1 MAQGGKGQE
10 IFQFN
15 SAIAVTPDDARNL
28 NAQNINGNY
37 AVLYI
42 GTTGDLNVILPGS
55 TNAVLFKSVAVGWF
69 PGQVVQV
76 KATSTTASNIVA
88 CFNTP

>member
-1 MAQGGKGQE
+1 MAAGGKGQE

-15 SAIAVTPDDARNL
+15 GAIAITPSDSQNL
-28 NAQNINGNY
+28 NAQGINGNY

-42 GTTGDLNVILPGS
+42 GTTGDLNVLLPGNS
-55 TNAVLFKSVAVGWF
+55 NAVLFKSVAVGWF

-76 KATSTTASNIVA
+76 KATNTTASNIIA